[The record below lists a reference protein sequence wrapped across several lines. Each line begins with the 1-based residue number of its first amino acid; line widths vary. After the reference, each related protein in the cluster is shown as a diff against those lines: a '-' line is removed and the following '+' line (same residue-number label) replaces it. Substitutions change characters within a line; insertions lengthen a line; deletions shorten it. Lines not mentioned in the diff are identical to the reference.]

1 VHRFA
6 LSTVAAGVVFA
17 ASGLLVAA
25 HAGTPAYSSPCG
37 HSAESTAPA
46 SPTLVG
52 IPPSGLGNGDIGIIG
67 PDGYLEANGSAAG
80 PSGDISGATAPKDPS
95 VYGSVGNDGAD
106 GKTGPQICIGSG
118 STTVSAP

>member
-1 VHRFA
+1 MHRIA
-6 LSTVAAGVVFA
+6 LSTVAAGVVLA
-17 ASGLLVAA
+17 ASGLLVGANAA
-25 HAGTPAYSSPCG
+25 PAYQSPCG

-52 IPPSGLGNGDIGIIG
+52 IPPTGLGNGDIGIIG